1 MTDANIFLVI
11 SGMAQVGILT
21 GIFFRL
27 GRGAAKIEEL
37 YRRVISLEKT
47 MVTIMTG
54 IRGKK

>member
-1 MTDANIFLVI
+1 MTGLAIIITV
-11 SGMAQVGILT
+11 SGMAQIGILT

-47 MVTIMTG
+47 MVKIMN
-54 IRGKK
+54 RGAK